1 MPDFYIDIIKFSV
14 TTQYTYVHILFLII
28 TMDNKRK

>member
-28 TMDNKRK
+28 MDNKRK